1 MNAILIREKNDLL
14 TVMRRERE
22 ARKLTHLDVD
32 AMVGLGSGH
41 YGKIERMGA
50 DWGKQAFRLTQSIV
64 NILDLFDLQL
74 IVVRKGSVE
83 CSVIPRDVRLIPEA
97 PPPPLPQQRVHG
109 YVDRFVAGRKRQL
122 REEQKNTRR
131 TEVQRAEAGGATC

>member
-1 MNAILIREKNDLL
+1 MTAILIREKNDLL

-64 NILDLFDLQL
+64 NILDLFGLQL
-74 IVVRKGSVE
+74 VVVPKGE
-83 CSVIPRDVRLIPEA
+83 ILTEVIQRDVRLVPET
-97 PPPPLPQQRVHG
+97 PPAPLPQQRVHG
-109 YVDRFVAGRKRQL
+109 YVDRFVAGRRRQL
-122 REEQKNTRR
+122 REDEKKARR
-131 TEVQRAEAGGATC
+131 AVAHRAEAGGATC